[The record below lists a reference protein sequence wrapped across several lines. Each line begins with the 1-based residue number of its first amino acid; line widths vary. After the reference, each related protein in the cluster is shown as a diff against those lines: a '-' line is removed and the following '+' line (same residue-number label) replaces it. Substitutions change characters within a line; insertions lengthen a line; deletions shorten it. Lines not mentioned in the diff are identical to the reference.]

1 MAHRRANGTELEG
14 FTWLLAEHASPLE
27 RVPGFVQRDLQLG
40 KETNVR
46 LGARLLDGLVID
58 ANQVFSHHHAIGRP
72 TRWRGFVRGLE
83 LRDGQASAGIGGG
96 LCQVSNSVYW
106 IAVRSGMRI
115 VERHRHGLDLFPD
128 HARTVPFGCGAT
140 VAYNSADLRFENPL
154 SQPVV
159 LRTRV
164 EDGAFVSELWTSVD
178 PGIRIEVEEVGH
190 RFFRDE
196 AGWMR
201 ENRLRRRITRSDGS
215 LLVDEE
221 VAHNRGRV
229 LYEPSEAQLCGEDS
243 PKRRS

>member
-1 MAHRRANGTELEG
+1 MARRKADGPEFDR
-14 FTWLLAEHASPLE
+14 FTWLLAAHSSRLE
-27 RVPGFVQRDLQLG
+27 RVPGFVQRDLQRG

-46 LGARLLDGLVID
+46 LAARLLDGLVIEP
-58 ANQVFSHHHAIGRP
+58 NQVFSHHHAIGRP
-72 TRWRGFVRGLE
+72 TLRHGFVRGLE
-83 LRDGQASAGIGGG
+83 LRDGHASAGVGGG

-106 IAVRSGMRI
+106 IAVRSGMKI

-154 SQPVV
+154 AQPVV

-164 EDGAFVSELWTSVD
+164 EDGAFVSELWTTVD
-178 PGIRIEVEEVGH
+178 PGIRIEVEEIGH

-196 AGWMR
+196 TGWMR
-201 ENRLRRRITRSDGS
+201 ENRLRRRITRGDGS
-215 LLVDEE
+215 LWVDEE

-229 LYEPSEAQLCGEDS
+229 MYEPTPEQLCGEDS
-243 PKRRS
+243 PKQPS